1 MIKSADELLLAHLVE
16 HGGAI
21 VSSGDCSEM
30 EIADAR
36 VRGELLGGDEV
47 LRAVVMALL
56 VAYYRVRPGDTR
68 FEKAALA
75 ALPPTHRVMASAQ
88 LSQIIDLT
96 KTWARQ
102 AETEL
107 RRGRDRD
114 ASAAGGDGAVAKK
127 EAGERGKLR
136 SGPALRAI

>member
-1 MIKSADELLLAHLVE
+1 MIKSADELVAHLVE
-16 HGGAI
+16 RRGAI
-21 VSSGDCSEM
+21 VLSGDCSKM

-75 ALPPTHRVMASAQ
+75 ALPREHRATASAQ
-88 LSQIIDLT
+88 LGQIIELT

-107 RRGRDRD
+107 RRERNRD
-114 ASAAGGDGAVAKK
+114 ASAAGGDSAVEKRRDVPGPRFFV
-127 EAGERGKLR
+127 GE
-136 SGPALRAI
+136 